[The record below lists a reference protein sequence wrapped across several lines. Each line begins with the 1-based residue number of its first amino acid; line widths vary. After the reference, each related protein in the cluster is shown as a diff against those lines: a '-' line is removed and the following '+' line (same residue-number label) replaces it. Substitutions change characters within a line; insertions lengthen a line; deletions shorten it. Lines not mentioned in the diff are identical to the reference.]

1 MPSTSTDRHRR
12 RRLALQSQARL
23 SGDKMSA
30 AQVASIE
37 ARIIETPT
45 CWLWAGSVDNDG
57 YPQVVWKG
65 KRYRVH
71 RLWFEHVTG
80 EALPV
85 DLEIDHVCGCRRCL
99 LHLEP
104 CSKAE
109 NLRRRFAR
117 DAVPL
122 AFAWR
127 AARDAALNLAHL
139 LSIEAES

>member
-1 MPSTSTDRHRR
+1 MQSSSPSRHTRR
-12 RRLALQSQARL
+12 RRAL
-23 SGDKMSA
+23 SGAPRLTGDKLSP

-37 ARIIETPT
+37 TRIIETPT

-57 YPQVVWKG
+57 YPPVVWLG

-71 RLWFEHVTG
+71 RLWFEHITG

-85 DLEIDHVCGCRRCL
+85 DLEIDHTCECRRCL

-104 CSKAE
+104 CTKSE

-117 DAVPL
+117 GAAPL
-122 AFAWR
+122 PFAWR
-127 AARDAALNLAHL
+127 AARDYSLALSHL
-139 LSIEAES
+139 DSITQE

>member
-1 MPSTSTDRHRR
+1 MPSSSLDRHTRR
-12 RRLALQSQARL
+12 RRAL
-23 SGDKMSA
+23 SGAPRLTGDKLSL

-37 ARIIETPT
+37 TRIIETPT

-57 YPQVVWKG
+57 YPQVVWLG

-71 RLWFEHVTG
+71 RLWFEHITG

-85 DLEIDHVCGCRRCL
+85 DLEIDHTCTNRRCL

-104 CSKAE
+104 CTKSE

-117 DAVPL
+117 GVAPL

-127 AARDAALNLAHL
+127 SARDAALNLAHL
-139 LSIEAES
+139 LSIEGEV